1 MEIVRTT
8 IDLDEDILRAAKD
21 LAEERSQSLG
31 RILSDLA
38 RKGLQPSG
46 QSLDTR
52 NGVPLLPRK
61 PGARPVTSQMVKDL
75 LELED

>member
-1 MEIVRTT
+1 MRTT
-8 IDLDEDILRAAKD
+8 LDLDEDILRAAKD

-31 RILSDLA
+31 RVLSELV

-46 QSLDTR
+46 QPLDAR
-52 NGVPLLPRK
+52 NGVPLLARK

-75 LELED
+75 LESED

>member
-1 MEIVRTT
+1 VRTT

-31 RILSDLA
+31 RVLSELA
-38 RKGLQPSG
+38 RKGLQPSA
-46 QSLDTR
+46 QVLDAR

-61 PGARPVTSQMVKDL
+61 PGARPVTSQAVKDL
-75 LELED
+75 LESED

>member
-1 MEIVRTT
+1 VRTT
-8 IDLDEDILRAAKD
+8 VDLDEDILRAAKN

-38 RKGLQPSG
+38 RKGLQPFE
-46 QSLDTR
+46 QPLDVR

-61 PGARPVTSQMVKDL
+61 PGARPVTSQMVKEL
-75 LELED
+75 LESED

>member
-1 MEIVRTT
+1 VRTSL
-8 IDLDEDILRAAKD
+8 DLDEDILRAAKD

-31 RILSDLA
+31 RVLSELV

-46 QSLDTR
+46 ELLEVR
-52 NGVPLLPRK
+52 NGVPLLARK

-75 LELED
+75 LESED